1 MHSKGISLLGALC
14 AASVLLVGCSGAGQA
29 PLGDGGNTG
38 SACTPARQQGKPVT
52 MGLFDLA
59 NHGTAPVTVRS
70 VSLPGAHGMAMTT
83 AFLVP
88 MNNNGPQLGFG
99 FAYPPV
105 TYPFWADRVPASG
118 ATIQPGQ
125 DLTLVFGVTRT
136 TDANGHSNGPMIVY
150 TSGRSSYTLRE
161 KISLGLSRTAC
172 F

>member
-1 MHSKGISLLGALC
+1 
-14 AASVLLVGCSGAGQA
+14 
-29 PLGDGGNTG
+29 
-38 SACTPARQQGKPVT
+38 
-52 MGLFDLA
+52 
-59 NHGTAPVTVRS
+59 
-70 VSLPGAHGMAMTT
+70 MTT

-150 TSGRSSYTLRE
+150 TSPVPAWSLALFQALPGTIPLPLLACSQPRYHQSKNRTSRARSPNT
-161 KISLGLSRTAC
+161 
-172 F
+172 